1 MIPMLD
7 IKRELADI
15 GTDIN
20 KAVQESIKSTQ
31 FILGPNVKGFEKAA
45 AEYLGCKYTLGVA
58 SGTDALH
65 LALRAL
71 GIQEGDEVITSPFT
85 FIATAEA
92 IAYCGATPVFVDV
105 EEDTMNIDPTKIEEK
120 ITDKTKA
127 ILPVHIFG
135 NPANM
140 DAIQEIAKKHN
151 LKIVEDC
158 AQSFGATWNGKQTGS
173 IADAGC
179 FSFFPSKNLGCYGD
193 GGLISTNCDDTYNE
207 LIALRNH
214 GMYTRYYHDKV
225 GYNSRLDD
233 IQAAI
238 LNVKL
243 GHIDRFNTERIRVAD
258 HYIKTMGKRV
268 QFQART
274 TEGTHVY
281 HQFTFK
287 TDRRDEVMK
296 ELSNHDIAS
305 AIYYPIPLHLQKA
318 FDGAGFQKGDCPV
331 SEALSESVM
340 SLPINPYLEDEE
352 VTVISELINGVLDS

>member
-15 GTDIN
+15 GSDIN
-20 KAVQESIKSTQ
+20 KAVQESIKNTQ
-31 FILGPNVKGFEKAA
+31 FILGPNVKELEKAA

-71 GIQEGDEVITSPFT
+71 GIQEGDEVITTPFT

-140 DAIQEIAKKHN
+140 DAILDIAKKHS
-151 LKIVEDC
+151 LKVIEDC
-158 AQSFGATWNGKQTGS
+158 AQSFGATWNDKQTGS
-173 IADAGC
+173 MGDAGC

-214 GMYTRYYHDKV
+214 GMYTRYYHDKI

-243 GHIDRFNTERIRVAD
+243 GHIDRFNSERIRVAD
-258 HYIKTMGKRV
+258 GYIKTIGDRV
-268 QFQART
+268 TFQSRT
-274 TEGTHVY
+274 TSGTHIY

-287 TDRRDEVMK
+287 TDRRDEIMK
-296 ELSNHDIAS
+296 ELSNHEIAS

-318 FDGAGFQKGDCPV
+318 FADAGFQKGDCPI

-352 VTVISELINGVLDS
+352 VIVISELINGVIDS